1 MMSRDRRRSMLV
13 GRDMNV
19 GHEKQQNAVF
29 GLFWKSFGE
38 YKYGTNKDYIGYR
51 ANLIQWS
58 SNA

>member
-1 MMSRDRRRSMLV
+1 
-13 GRDMNV
+13 MNV
-19 GHEKQQNAVF
+19 GHKKQQNAVF

-58 SNA
+58 SNT